1 MTHSMT
7 AYARHIVQGTHGHYT
22 WELRSVNHRYCEL
35 FVRLPEELRGLEST
49 VRERF
54 AKKIKRGKIDC
65 GLRFEPSDA
74 LANEVNINEPQLEK
88 LNGACQIIN
97 QKIPSL
103 AAFNA
108 LDVLKWPGVLD
119 SPKVEMA
126 DLEKEAIAGFDVAL
140 QQFIDTRAREGVKMA
155 DVIEQRRAAIADIVT
170 KMRELVPQII
180 SSVKSRHTQRIADI
194 AGDIDPSR
202 IEQECALLMQKLD
215 VVEELDRLDAHLSEV
230 TRVLNTNQPAGRRLD
245 FLMQELNREANTLGS
260 KSAHID
266 TTNASIDLKVY
277 IEQMR
282 EQIQNIE

>member
-7 AYARHIVQGTHGHYT
+7 AYARHIVQGAHGLYT

-35 FVRLPEELRGLEST
+35 FVRLPEELRGLETT

-54 AKKIKRGKIDC
+54 SKKVKRGKIDC
-65 GLRFEPSDA
+65 GLRFEPSNP
-74 LANEVNINEPQLEK
+74 LANDVIINVSQLQQLNNACQKINEE
-88 LNGACQIIN
+88 
-97 QKIPSL
+97 IPNL
-103 AAFNA
+103 AEFNA

-119 SPKVEMA
+119 SPRVEMA
-126 DLEKEAIAGFDVAL
+126 ELEKEAILGFDDAL
-140 QQFIDTRAREGVKMA
+140 QQFIDTRAREGEKMA
-155 DVIEQRRAAIADIVT
+155 EVIEQRCQAIQEIVV
-170 KMRELVPQII
+170 KMRDLVPQIV
-180 SSVKSRHTQRIADI
+180 SAVKARHTQRIADI

-230 TRVLNTNQPAGRRLD
+230 TRVLKTNQPAGRRLD

-260 KSAHID
+260 KSAHVD
-266 TTNASIDLKVY
+266 TTNASIDLKVF